1 MSKAEIAILCGAIF
15 QGFFIFLGNFI
26 TAFVFWMHRH
36 KLKRTSFL
44 LINLSF
50 TDMLVGLTQIAMVGA
65 IAFPRTTGVRK
76 VSNKYSPDIT
86 TCFQAA
92 FSTASVFFLALISL
106 ERAFALMWPL
116 RHRVTSTGTY
126 IYSIVLVWTA
136 AMTVGASC
144 LLAVYGILKY
154 RYYMALLSIVII
166 LSLVIV
172 SLSYLAIRTKL
183 THQGQAINTAHN
195 RQDNERNAKLSRTLF
210 IVIGASVIFWFPGLV
225 VYLISLFFT
234 PGQHSTIFIFLF
246 STMLHVTNSLVNPV
260 IYSLRMPVFREAFK
274 RVKKKVRIRRQH
286 KTYTVYYK
294 SSKVET

>member
-1 MSKAEIAILCGAIF
+1 MSKAEIVILCGAIF
-15 QGFFIFLGNFI
+15 QGLCIFLGNFI
-26 TAFVFWMHRH
+26 TVFVFWMHRH

-44 LINLSF
+44 LINLSV
-50 TDMLVGLTQIAMVGA
+50 TDLLVGLTQIAMVGA

-76 VSNKYSPDIT
+76 VSNKYSPDIS

-116 RHRVTSTGTY
+116 RA
-126 IYSIVLVWTA
+126 IILVWTA

-183 THQGQAINTAHN
+183 THQGPAINTGHN

>member
-1 MSKAEIAILCGAIF
+1 MSKGEIAILCIAIF
-15 QGFFIFLGNFI
+15 QGLCIFLGNFF
-26 TAFVFWMHRH
+26 TVFVFWIHRH

-44 LINLSF
+44 LINLAV
-50 TDMLVGLTQIAMVGA
+50 TDLLVGLTQIAMVGA
-65 IAFPRTTGVRK
+65 IAFPHITAVRK
-76 VSNKYSPDIT
+76 VRNIYSPDIS

-106 ERAFALMWPL
+106 ERAFALMRPL
-116 RHRVTSTGTY
+116 RHRVTSTNTY
-126 IYSIVLVWTA
+126 IYSIVLVWTGA
-136 AMTVGASC
+136 ITVGASC

-166 LSLVIV
+166 LSLVMV

-183 THQGQAINTAHN
+183 TQQGPAINTAHN

-234 PGQHSTIFIFLF
+234 PGQHSVIFVFLF
-246 STMLHVTNSLVNPV
+246 STMLHVTNSLD
-260 IYSLRMPVFREAFK
+260 RESN
-274 RVKKKVRIRRQH
+274 
-286 KTYTVYYK
+286 YL
-294 SSKVET
+294 

>member
-1 MSKAEIAILCGAIF
+1 MSKAEIAILCGATF
-15 QGFFIFLGNFI
+15 QGFCIFLGNFF
-26 TAFVFWMHRH
+26 TVFVFWMHRH

-44 LINLSF
+44 LINLSV
-50 TDMLVGLTQIAMVGA
+50 TDLLVGLTQIAMVGA
-65 IAFPRTTGVRK
+65 IAFPRTTGARK
-76 VSNKYSPDIT
+76 VSNKYSPDIS

-116 RHRVTSTGTY
+116 RHRVTSTSAY

-136 AMTVGASC
+136 AITVGASC

-172 SLSYLAIRTKL
+172 SLSYLAIRTKI
-183 THQGQAINTAHN
+183 TQQGPAINTAHN

-246 STMLHVTNSLVNPV
+246 STMLHVTNSLVNPI

>member
-1 MSKAEIAILCGAIF
+1 
-15 QGFFIFLGNFI
+15 
-26 TAFVFWMHRH
+26 MHRH

-44 LINLSF
+44 LINLSV

-76 VSNKYSPDIT
+76 ASNKYSPDIS
-86 TCFQAA
+86 TCFQAV

-116 RHRVTSTGTY
+116 RHRVTSTSTY

-136 AMTVGASC
+136 AITVGASC

-183 THQGQAINTAHN
+183 THQGPAINTTHN

-234 PGQHSTIFIFLF
+234 PGQHPTIFIFLF

-294 SSKVET
+294 SSKVVT